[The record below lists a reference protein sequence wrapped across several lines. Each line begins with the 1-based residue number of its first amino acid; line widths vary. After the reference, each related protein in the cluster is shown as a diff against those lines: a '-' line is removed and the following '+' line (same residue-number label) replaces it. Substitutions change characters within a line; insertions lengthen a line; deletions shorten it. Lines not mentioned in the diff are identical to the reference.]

1 MSLLAQNPEIKLD
14 GLYTSG
20 LPHKSQSI
28 CDDYSQIF
36 LDFGLNSEKKVC
48 EKVLFVISLANDFV
62 SNQQTTSRKP
72 NNDLDEKGFFMFDLS
87 C

>member
-1 MSLLAQNPEIKLD
+1 MIMNLLAQNPEIKLD

-62 SNQQTTSRKP
+62 SN
-72 NNDLDEKGFFMFDLS
+72 
-87 C
+87 